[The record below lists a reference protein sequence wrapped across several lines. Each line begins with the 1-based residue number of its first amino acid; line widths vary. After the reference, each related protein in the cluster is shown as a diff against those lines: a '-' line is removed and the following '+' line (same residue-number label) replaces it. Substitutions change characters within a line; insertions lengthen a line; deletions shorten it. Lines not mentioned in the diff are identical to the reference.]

1 MKVFK
6 MVNLY
11 NNNSNITVNQEIYDN
26 FNGFMISSDRNVFNK
41 MCTRIRLFEM
51 VKELNGDIVEC
62 GVFKGSGLL
71 TWLKLIDLYQ
81 PNSIK
86 KVIGFDF
93 FGNEFVDGIIDD
105 VDRNTMKQVFT
116 RDSSLET
123 SDISIESITNKIK
136 TSGFK
141 DSKYDLVKGD
151 ISFTSSNYL
160 KDRPGFRISLLYL
173 DLDLDKPTYDALENL
188 WDRIVDGGCVVFDEY
203 AYHSWSESNAVDRF
217 LKDKNIRLLNTHVH
231 APTAYFI
238 KEK

>member
-1 MKVFK
+1 MKK
-6 MVNLY
+6 VNLY
-11 NNNSNITVNQEIYDN
+11 NNTDSIKINQSLYDH
-26 FNGFMISSDRNVFNK
+26 FNGFIISDDRNVFNK
-41 MCTRIRLFEM
+41 MCTRIRLFEQ

-71 TWLKLIDLYQ
+71 TWLKLVDMYQ

-93 FGNEFVDGIIDD
+93 FGNEFVDNIVDE
-105 VDRNTMKQVFT
+105 VDRETMRQVFS
-116 RDSSLET
+116 RDTKLDMDDISLEG
-123 SDISIESITNKIK
+123 IKKKIVS
-136 TSGFK
+136 SGFK

-151 ISFTSSNYL
+151 ISFTSQNYL

-173 DLDLDKPTYDALENL
+173 DLDLDKPTYDTLINF

-217 LKDKNIRLLNTHVH
+217 LKDKNIKLINTHVH

>member
-1 MKVFK
+1 MKK
-6 MVNLY
+6 INLY
-11 NNNSNITVNQEIYDN
+11 NNTDNIETNQNLYDN
-26 FNGFMISSDRNVFNK
+26 FNSFMISNDRNVFNK

-71 TWLKLIDLYQ
+71 TWLKLIDLHQ

-93 FGNEFVDGIIDD
+93 FGNDFVDNIIDD
-105 VDRNTMKQVFT
+105 VDRNTMKQVFS
-116 RDSSLET
+116 RDSSLDP
-123 SDISIESITNKIK
+123 SVISIENINDKIK

-151 ISFTSSNYL
+151 ISFTSINYL

-173 DLDLDKPTYDALENL
+173 DLDLDKPTYDTLVNF
-188 WDRIVDGGCVVFDEY
+188 WDRIVDGGCIVFDEY

-217 LKDKNIRLLNTHVH
+217 LKDKKIKLRNTHVH

-238 KEK
+238 KEN